1 MLLDVFLIATIV
13 ALILLAAVGLDRIVC
28 HVIRRKQDQTK
39 IKRSIA
45 ILGETSTDLA
55 EGMLELLERVEA
67 LENKLEQGDN
77 RQ

>member
-1 MLLDVFLIATIV
+1 MLDVFLIATIV

-28 HVIRRKQDQTK
+28 YVIKRKQDQTK

-67 LENKLEQGDN
+67 LENKSEQGDD
-77 RQ
+77 QQ

>member
-1 MLLDVFLIATIV
+1 MLDVFLIATVV

-55 EGMLELLERVEA
+55 EGMLELLERVEV
-67 LENKLEQGDN
+67 LENKLVQGE
-77 RQ
+77 

>member
-1 MLLDVFLIATIV
+1 MLDVFLIATIV

-28 HVIRRKQDQTK
+28 HVIKRKQDQTK

-67 LENKLEQGDN
+67 IENKLEQGDN
-77 RQ
+77 QQ